1 MSTAVPSRNAGPLR
15 FACGCYENSEAV
27 RGQTLLPNWKILT
40 QTYKYIAI
48 KKNSSLCVIHFLG
61 RNPKISQ
68 SIHDQFRETFS
79 KLSERNKTIGTRR
92 RVRTSASGES
102 A

>member
-48 KKNSSLCVIHFLG
+48 KKKLFTLC
-61 RNPKISQ
+61 N
-68 SIHDQFRETFS
+68 TFPGKKS
-79 KLSERNKTIGTRR
+79 KNFTIDP
-92 RVRTSASGES
+92 
-102 A
+102 